1 MGRAKKK
8 KKHVS
13 HFTKKL
19 NQGLDF
25 PCFNAPHNFLSR
37 LGIYTDNRKNFNTKL
52 SDEKNKKKYSRTGYI
67 TGSLALSKLF
77 DN

>member
-8 KKHVS
+8 KKKLVIS
-13 HFTKKL
+13 QKKKL

-37 LGIYTDNRKNFNTKL
+37 LGIHTDNRKDFNTKL
-52 SDEKNKKKYSRTGYI
+52 SDEKI
-67 TGSLALSKLF
+67 
-77 DN
+77 